1 VISLSLGAERGM
13 MMILGFGGVQRV
25 GRWVINNTCY
35 DLQFPEYPGNC
46 RGSMVVIEG
55 RTVDRIKLGGWV
67 YQMIKLSKARRSLV
81 RRWSM
86 MWSLVQFRVVGFG
99 ILLQEM

>member
-1 VISLSLGAERGM
+1 
-13 MMILGFGGVQRV
+13 
-25 GRWVINNTCY
+25 
-35 DLQFPEYPGNC
+35 
-46 RGSMVVIEG
+46 MVVVEG

-81 RRWSM
+81 WRWSM

-99 ILLQEM
+99 VECVNSFYFLSRAVGQ